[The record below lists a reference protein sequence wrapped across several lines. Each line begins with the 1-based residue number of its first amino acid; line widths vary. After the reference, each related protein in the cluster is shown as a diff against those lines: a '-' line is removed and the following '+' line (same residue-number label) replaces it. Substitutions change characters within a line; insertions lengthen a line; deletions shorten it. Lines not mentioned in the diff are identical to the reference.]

1 MKKILL
7 ILCCTLTFISCKKNK
22 EGFLLGETS
31 ATENKTALIIL
42 NEHAKNAQSFE
53 TSLIR
58 GNVTYETDKDN
69 LKASMDIMI
78 QKDEKIL
85 INVRFFGVPIAKALI
100 MPDRVQYYD
109 KNRIY
114 FDGDFSIL
122 SNLLGT
128 EIDFNR
134 FQNLLMGQVLD
145 SSTNQNM
152 SASLEEGLHKL
163 ISDAEEDLQS
173 SYYFEDKSAL
183 LKKEEI
189 SQKSTNRNV
198 TISYPNYQKIGQYVV
213 PTEINIKAEQEKSIN
228 LNLQYDKV
236 TFDKDLNIHYRVP
249 EGYKR
254 IDLN

>member
-7 ILCCTLTFISCKKNK
+7 ILSCALILIGCKKNK
-22 EGFLLGETS
+22 EGFLLGEAS

-42 NEHAKNAQSFE
+42 NEHVKNVQPFE
-53 TSLIR
+53 TSIIR

-85 INVRFFGVPIAKALI
+85 INIRYLGFPVAKALI
-100 MPDRVQYYD
+100 MPDSVQYYD
-109 KNRIY
+109 VKGVY

-128 EIDFNR
+128 DIDFNR

-152 SASLEEGLHKL
+152 EASLEEGLHKL
-163 ISDAEEDLQS
+163 INASEEDLQS

-189 SQKSTNRNV
+189 SQKSTNRSV
-198 TISYPNYQKIGQYVV
+198 TISYPNYQKIGKYVV

-228 LNLQYDKV
+228 LNLQYNKV
-236 TFDKDLNIHYRVP
+236 TFDTDLNIHYKVP

-254 IDLN
+254 INLK